1 MNEPRRQRIEFRSD
15 LSGIV
20 VVNKEAGL
28 TSFAVV
34 KALKMIFKVKKVG
47 HTGTLDPFATGVL
60 PVCINK
66 ATRFAGLVTDFDK
79 VYRAKIRLGAES
91 DTYDRTG
98 VVTEHNPA
106 RFPTPEEL
114 NQALDAFRGKIRQ
127 TPPIYSA
134 IKVDGKPLY
143 ERARAGEA
151 FDLTQ
156 KIREVTIY
164 DLKLNSY
171 EPPFVDLTVR
181 ASKGTYLRSI
191 AHDLGKNLGT
201 GGLLESLVREA
212 VGPLMIEKA
221 FFLKDLEAAVGPM
234 PVDSPISAYSQWM
247 FPSDDLVA
255 AIPEIKVNRADF
267 LELSDGRI
275 TDPGILLGLA
285 REHKNEAVADIL
297 QSGGVLRATE
307 ATGRGTAI
315 IECQHAEGQKTGNLH
330 LRPFRILQKGERLF

>member
-1 MNEPRRQRIEFRSD
+1 VNEPRRPRIEFRSD

-20 VVNKEAGL
+20 VVNKDEGL

-34 KALKMIFKVKKVG
+34 KALKKIFKVKKVG

-98 VVTEHNPA
+98 IVTEHHPA
-106 RFPTPEEL
+106 KFPTPEEL
-114 NQALDAFRGKIRQ
+114 NRALDTFRGKIRQ
-127 TPPIYSA
+127 TPPIFSA

-143 ERARAGEA
+143 ERARAGES
-151 FDLTQ
+151 FDLSQ
-156 KIREVTIY
+156 KIREVTVY
-164 DLKLNSY
+164 ELKLNSY
-171 EPPFVDLTVR
+171 EPPFVDITVR

-191 AHDLGKNLGT
+191 AHDLGKKLGT

-212 VGPLMIEKA
+212 VGPLLIEKA
-221 FFLKDLEAAVGPM
+221 FSLKDLEAKVGEL
-234 PVDSPISAYSQWM
+234 PVTTPPSAYAEWM
-247 FPSDDLVA
+247 FPSDQLVA

-275 TDPGILLGLA
+275 TDPDILLGLA
-285 REHKNEAVADIL
+285 REHQNTDVADIL

-307 ATGRGTAI
+307 SAGRGTAI
-315 IECQHAEGQKTGNLH
+315 IECQHPEGQKTGKLY
-330 LRPFRILQKGERLF
+330 LRPFRVLQKGEKLF